1 LRLEEEIEMAKPEAH
16 VAEYK
21 KRIVKELVKLLESYH
36 TIGVV
41 DLTYL
46 PASQLRQIRDILRGK
61 VLIRV
66 AKKRLIKLAL
76 DALSRKKKGIDKLE
90 DHLQGIC
97 ALVFSNENPFVLYKL
112 IQKNK
117 SKAPAKAGQIAPNDI
132 IIKAGPTP
140 FTPGPIIG
148 ELGALGIKTKVEGGK
163 INIVGDKVVV
173 KEGEE
178 ISEKVAEILKRLGIE
193 PMEIGLNIIAVYE
206 DGLIYG
212 KDVLAVDEEKLM
224 SDLVESFY
232 RAKTVAK
239 EIGYFVKEIVEEMV
253 AECFNSC
260 KAVALECGF
269 VCPETVEESL
279 AVGEKSVLMLAD
291 KIKWEV

>member
-1 LRLEEEIEMAKPEAH
+1 MAKQEAH

-21 KRIVKELVKLLESYH
+21 KRIVKELVKLLESYP
-36 TIGVV
+36 TIGVA

-46 PASQLRQIRDILRGK
+46 PAAQLRQIRNILRGK

-97 ALVFSNENPFVLYKL
+97 ALVFSKENPFVLYKL

-132 IIKAGPTP
+132 MIKAGPTP

-163 INIVGDKVVV
+163 INIVEDKVVV

-193 PMEIGLNIIAVYE
+193 PMEIGLNVLAVYE

-224 SDLVESFY
+224 SDLIESFY
-232 RAKTVAK
+232 RAKTLAK
-239 EIGYFVKEIVEEMV
+239 EIGYFVKEIVEEMI

-269 VCPETVEESL
+269 VCPETIEENL

>member
-1 LRLEEEIEMAKPEAH
+1 MVDKKVKPKAH

-21 KRIVKELVKLLESYH
+21 KRIVKELIGLFESYP

-46 PASQLRQIRDILRGK
+46 PASQLRQLRSVLRDR
-61 VLIRV
+61 VLIKV
-66 AKKRLIKLAL
+66 AKKRLISIAL
-76 DALSRKKKGIDKLE
+76 DNVASKRKAINKLKDYLKG
-90 DHLQGIC
+90 GC
-97 ALVFSNENPFVLYKL
+97 ALIFSNENPFVLYKL

-132 IIKAGPTP
+132 VIKAGPTP

-178 ISEKVAEILKRLGIE
+178 ISQKVAEILKRFGIE
-193 PMEIGLNIIAVYE
+193 PMEIGLNVIAVYE
-206 DGLIYG
+206 NGLIYG

-224 SDLVESFY
+224 NDLVVTFY
-232 RAKTVAK
+232 GAKTLAK
-239 EIGYFVKEIVEEMV
+239 EIGYFVKETVEETI
-253 AECFNSC
+253 AECFSVC
-260 KAVALECGF
+260 KAVAVECGYI
-269 VCPETVEESL
+269 CLETIEESL
-279 AVGEKSVLMLAD
+279 AVGEKSALMLAD
-291 KIKWEV
+291 KIKLEV